1 MSFMVKETAND
12 SLQIEVDKAELKVML
27 NPMLLRCL
35 RKRALM
41 QAISPSTPATML
53 DYRPI
58 WRLLWKSAT
67 SVSVPRV
74 LTFNPW

>member
-12 SLQIEVDKAELKVML
+12 SLEIEVDKAELKVIL
-27 NPMLLRCL
+27 DPMLLRCL

-41 QAISPSTPATML
+41 QAISSSTPATML

-58 WRLLWKSAT
+58 WLLLWKSAT
-67 SVSVPRV
+67 SVSEPRV
-74 LTFNPW
+74 LTFNPR